1 MSDSGTNSTV
11 SETYATNAVATAT
24 TALYSELTTYD
35 PSSEPTEFVTVS
47 SVSDSAPFAARS
59 AERLETKDQT
69 SGAIP
74 AKSAATA
81 R

>member
-1 MSDSGTNSTV
+1 MSK
-11 SETYATNAVATAT
+11 TYATNAVTTAT

-35 PSSEPTEFVTVS
+35 PSSEPTESITDPRVS
-47 SVSDSAPFAARS
+47 SPAPFAARS
-59 AERLETKDQT
+59 TEMLETNDQT